1 MTVYPSRVSISILIF
16 IFLMNVYTGYQ
27 VYLSGEIVPLIIS
40 AVIFL
45 FVLAVFL
52 TIRYYID
59 PETKTLKIKVC
70 GLPSGTIDLTQ
81 VKEIRKSHSI
91 FSAPAA
97 SLSRI
102 CLDIKGGPDVLL
114 SPRYQQDFLE
124 EVRKI
129 NPDVKIDERLLA
141 Q

>member
-16 IFLMNVYTGYQ
+16 IFLMIGYTGYQ
-27 VYLSGEIVPLIIS
+27 VYLSGEIVPLIIFV
-40 AVIFL
+40 VIFL

-59 PETKTLKIKVC
+59 PETKTLKIRVC
-70 GLPSGTIDLTQ
+70 GIPSGSFDLTQ
-81 VKEIRKSHSI
+81 VKEIRKSHSVL
-91 FSAPAA
+91 SAPAA

-102 CLDIKGGPDVLL
+102 VLDIKSGPDVLI
-114 SPRYQQDFLE
+114 SPRYQQDFIE

-129 NPDVKIDERLLA
+129 CPDVKIDERLLA

>member
-1 MTVYPSRVSISILIF
+1 MKVYPSRISVSIITFIL
-16 IFLMNVYTGYQ
+16 LMMGYTGYE
-27 VYLSGEIVPLIIS
+27 VYKSGEIVPVIVFF
-40 AVIFL
+40 AIFL
-45 FVLAVFL
+45 FVLSIFL

-81 VKEIRKSHSI
+81 VVEIRKSHSVL
-91 FSAPAA
+91 SSPAA

-102 CLDIKGGPDVLL
+102 CLDVKGGPDVLL

-124 EVRKI
+124 EIRKI

-141 Q
+141 C